1 MNSRTFLS
9 LITLA
14 LLIYGASHFFPIQ
27 KNKAFKI
34 ELIKIKPD
42 AVSTISI
49 KIPKEK
55 AFILTR
61 SENGW
66 IASKENLN
74 IKVLQPKVK
83 ELLKALQL
91 IETEQIVAYKKEKWP
106 NFKVD
111 TSSGTHIQIYE
122 NDIQTKDFILG
133 QLNRKDSAYLRFS
146 DEVEVYAIDG
156 SHMASIGK
164 SFDNYRSK
172 TFLSLTA
179 SAEIAEIKLTTEQDT
194 FDLKITENGWV
205 LNGAQAIDS
214 ISIAEYLVQLH
225 YMETDRFADDF
236 DELKAREFP
245 MTQLKIT
252 DHYAIEVLEILCF
265 SDSLHAERDFVLHNR
280 LFPDQYFA
288 SDSAGLYQ
296 LLIDGLIKKLQ

>member
-14 LLIYGASHFFPIQ
+14 LLIYGASHFFPLQ

-49 KIPKEK
+49 KIPKEED
-55 AFILTR
+55 FILTR

-83 ELLKALQL
+83 KLLKALQL

-106 NFKVD
+106 NFKVN
-111 TSSGTHIQIYE
+111 TSSGTQIQIYE

-133 QLNRKDSAYLRFS
+133 QLNSKDTAYLRFS

-164 SFDNYRSK
+164 SFDKYRNK
-172 TFLSLTA
+172 TFLSIAA
-179 SAEIAEIKLTTEQDT
+179 SAEIAEIKLNTEQDT

-205 LNGAQAIDS
+205 LNEVQTIDS
-214 ISIAEYLVQLH
+214 AAIVEYLVHLSH
-225 YMETDRFADDF
+225 IEADRFADDF
-236 DELKAREFP
+236 DELKARELP
-245 MTQLKIT
+245 MTQLNIIT
-252 DHYAIEVLEILCF
+252 QDPTEVIEIQCF
-265 SDSLHAERDFVLHNR
+265 SDSLHEERDFVLHNR
-280 LFPDQYFA
+280 SFPDQYFA

-296 LLIDGLIKKLQ
+296 LLIDGLVKKLQ

>member
-14 LLIYGASHFFPIQ
+14 LLIYGASHFFPLQ

-49 KIPKEK
+49 KIPKEED
-55 AFILTR
+55 FILTR

-83 ELLKALQL
+83 KLLKALQL

-106 NFKVD
+106 NFKVN
-111 TSSGTHIQIYE
+111 TSSGTQIQIYE

-133 QLNRKDSAYLRFS
+133 QLNSKDTAYLRFS

-164 SFDNYRSK
+164 SFDNYRNK
-172 TFLSLTA
+172 TFLSIAA
-179 SAEIAEIKLTTEQDT
+179 SAEIAEIKLNTEQDT
-194 FDLKITENGWV
+194 FDLKFTENGWV
-205 LNGAQAIDS
+205 LNEVQTIDS
-214 ISIAEYLVQLH
+214 AAIVEYLVHLSH
-225 YMETDRFADDF
+225 IEADRFADDF
-236 DELKAREFP
+236 DELKARELP
-245 MTQLKIT
+245 MTQLNIIT
-252 DHYAIEVLEILCF
+252 QDPTEVIEIQCF

-280 LFPDQYFA
+280 SFPDQYFA

-296 LLIDGLIKKLQ
+296 LLIDGLVKKLQ